1 VSLCLAAVLSPP
13 AFAQPVFPE
22 VAVQVYRVLE
32 VDPVD
37 LPLTSPSFYYFVGIQ
52 DVAGW
57 VWRGPMTLP
66 DGSSVVAN
74 STHTFSVRSPVVGIA
89 IVLCDADTLNADDA
103 ADLGAR
109 AGGGPDD
116 NGCPLS
122 NAAPPDYA
130 YQGSYDLITGN
141 LTGDVVLP
149 ESGYLRASG
158 DSDGSTGADENDAN
172 LWFRISDG
180 YGPPVASAGSDRTV
194 GAGEIVWFDGGASHA
209 SWDASLESYAW
220 DLDGDGTDDAFTRV
234 ASTAYAGGT
243 YTVRLRV
250 TDSLGVT
257 AEATVTVM
265 AGNRRPETD
274 YALSP
279 TDPYT
284 LQDVRFVDLSFDSD
298 GAIVSRLWDFG
309 DGTTSTAPDPI
320 HQYVEAG
327 AYGVSLRVTDDDGA
341 VVERSEETLVVRN
354 RAPTA
359 AFSAVPDA
367 SDPALVRFREGAWD
381 ADGTVTDWRWDFGD
395 GSTASGR
402 EPEHAYARPG
412 TYVVRLQVR
421 DDLGALSSGSASVVA
436 QARGNAA
443 WFLLPVV
450 AAVLAILGFVWF
462 WRRKRGTAVPN
473 AGPPKA
479 LALLAAVLALL
490 ASAPPTQAYHEE
502 PPLGSPL
509 STHQWIFDRAI
520 GILAADGHPGL
531 ADSIDGAFL
540 EEMKRGTIR
549 ADRTLIDSG
558 DHYHDP
564 WTHAGLPAF
573 RDAADLSAEEFRFAV
588 DAWSAGDPLGAAFHL
603 GYAAHLVADVTV
615 PQHAR
620 LTPLNF
626 HAEYEAFVNDNKAS
640 AAVSDN
646 GTYAF
651 NGTLAGHYEDE
662 TDPWDWVDANAHVS
676 YDWFP
681 VASTGDPADF
691 RAAMDVLLPIAQRT
705 TAGYIWMFFRT
716 VNAPPAV
723 QIVGAMEA
731 IVGVPFSL
739 AAVVSEDV
747 AVDAIAW
754 TSDGGGGGTR
764 REEAFEFSTPGAH
777 VIRVDV
783 TDVVGLA
790 ANATYTVTVGY
801 PGGPRASVFGPT
813 AVASGAAA
821 TFDGSG
827 SAPGVVRYEWTVD
840 GQEAGTAA
848 TLAVLLEGSRV
859 ALVELR
865 VWDAQGRNGS
875 ARYPVAVEDRVPP
888 AVDLPD
894 RMAAHPFES
903 VLLTA
908 SRYVSSDDLSRAVW
922 SVDGRRQE
930 GDNATLRFAEP
941 GVYVVT
947 LTVFDGAGN
956 AATDSVAVIVE
967 EAGVPLWAIAAVGVA
982 VPGVALVAFVLWRRR
997 RQT

>member
-1 VSLCLAAVLSPP
+1 
-13 AFAQPVFPE
+13 VFPE

-66 DGSSVVAN
+66 DGSNVLAN
-74 STHTFSVRSPVVGIA
+74 STHTFSVRSAVVGVA

-103 ADLGAR
+103 VDLGAR
-109 AGGGPDD
+109 AGGGPDH

-130 YQGSYDLITGN
+130 YQGSYDLITGD
-141 LTGDVVLP
+141 LTGDIVLP
-149 ESGYLRASG
+149 ESGYFRASG
-158 DSDGSTGADENDAN
+158 DFDGSTGVDENDAN
-172 LWFRISDG
+172 LWFRISDV
-180 YGPPVASAGSDRTV
+180 YGPPVASAGFDRTV
-194 GAGEIVWFDGGASHA
+194 GAGETVSFDGGASYA
-209 SWDASLESYAW
+209 SWYASLESYAW

-234 ASTAYAGGT
+234 ASTTYAAGT
-243 YTVRLRV
+243 HTVRLRV
-250 TDSLGVT
+250 TDSLGVM
-257 AEATVTVM
+257 AEATVTVV
-265 AGNRRPETD
+265 AGNRLPEAD

-279 TDPYT
+279 TEPYT
-284 LQDVRFVDLSFDSD
+284 LQDVMFVDLSYDPD
-298 GAIVSRLWDFG
+298 GGIVSRLWDFG
-309 DGTTSTAPDPI
+309 DGTTSTEPDPR
-320 HQYVEAG
+320 HQYVDAG
-327 AYGVSLRVTDDDGA
+327 AYAVSLRVTDDDGA
-341 VVERSEETLVVRN
+341 VVERSEAALVVRN

-367 SDPALVRFREGAWD
+367 SNPALVRFREGAWD
-381 ADGTVTDWRWDFGD
+381 ADGTVADWRWDFGD
-395 GSTASGR
+395 GSTATGR

-412 TYVVRLQVR
+412 TYVVGLQVR
-421 DDLGALSSGSASVVA
+421 DDRGALSSVSASVVVP
-436 QARGNAA
+436 ARVNPA
-443 WFLLPVV
+443 WFLLPLL
-450 AAVLAILGFVWF
+450 AAVMAVLGFVWF
-462 WRRKRGTAVPN
+462 WRRKRGTALPN
-473 AGPPKA
+473 AGLPPKA
-479 LALLAAVLALL
+479 LALLAALLALL

-520 GILAADGHPGL
+520 DILAADGHPGL
-531 ADSIDGAFL
+531 ADFIDGAFL

-588 DAWSAGDPLGAAFHL
+588 DAWTAGDPLGAAFHL
-603 GYAAHLVADVTV
+603 GYAAHLVADATV
-615 PQHAR
+615 PHHAR

-626 HAEYEAFVNDNKAS
+626 HTEYEAFVNDNKAL
-640 AAVSDN
+640 AAVFDN

-651 NGTLAGHYEDE
+651 NGTLASHYENE

-676 YDWFP
+676 YAWFA

-705 TAGYIWMFFRT
+705 TAGYILMFFRT

-723 QIVGAMEA
+723 QVVGATEA
-731 IVGVPFSL
+731 TVGVPFSL

-747 AVDAIAW
+747 AVDSIAW
-754 TSDGGGGGTR
+754 TSDGGGGTR
-764 REEAFEFSTPGAH
+764 REEAFDFSTPGTHA
-777 VIRVDV
+777 IRVEV

-790 ANATYTVTVGY
+790 ANATYAVTVTY
-801 PGGPRASVFGPT
+801 PGGPRASIFGPT
-813 AVASGAAA
+813 AVASGGAA

-827 SAPGVVRYEWTVD
+827 SAPGVVRYDWTVD

-848 TLAVLLEGSRV
+848 TLTVLLEGSRV

-894 RMAAHPFES
+894 RMAAHPSES
-903 VLLTA
+903 FVLTA
-908 SRYVSSDDLSRAVW
+908 SGYASSDGPLRAVW

-930 GDNATLRFAEP
+930 GDDATLRFAEP

-956 AATDSVAVIVE
+956 AATDSVAVIVQE
-967 EAGVPLWAIAAVGVA
+967 PGVPLWAAATLGIV
-982 VPGVALVAFVLWRRR
+982 VPGVSLVAFVLWRRR
-997 RQT
+997 RQA